1 MSWDQHLR
9 SNHREWKRCP
19 TFFLHFAQ
27 PRWNLKHFVYITHHN
42 TLRYFGALGNSNRGF
57 YWGCQPRQT
66 DSRYEQNALPKYLL
80 EMIET
85 SNNKSRLARCS
96 DSNRVE
102 IIHIYTIYQHIHITR
117 ALHLSNG
124 HTSEVSFSEWGCYPF
139 SWPRAGVGISAG
151 RDQPNITSSNL
162 AAKAQE
168 SSRPI
173 RRCAAIDVSGVA
185 YKM

>member
-42 TLRYFGALGNSNRGF
+42 TLRCFGALGNSNRGF

-96 DSNRVE
+96 DSNRIE
-102 IIHIYTIYQHIHITR
+102 IIHIYTIYQHITR
-117 ALHLSNG
+117 HLNISQTDIHRKYHLVNG
-124 HTSEVSFSEWGCYPF
+124 VVILFPDLGLEWE
-139 SWPRAGVGISAG
+139 SLLVGTNRI
-151 RDQPNITSSNL
+151 
-162 AAKAQE
+162 
-168 SSRPI
+168 
-173 RRCAAIDVSGVA
+173 
-185 YKM
+185 